1 MISAKPKIGF
11 YLLIITAVLLTSLI
25 INGCGKKLPDDRA
38 ITGGPYKLINQDS
51 STVNFPGDFKGST
64 VLMTFIYTHCP
75 DICPLTTHNMQMI
88 EDKLKSDGV
97 KNIKFIELSFDP
109 DRDTPSVLRDYGDI
123 RSVNFEKFSFLT
135 GEKSVVDTLL
145 HHMEVIAIPSDTT
158 YTDDGTPV
166 YYFTHTDRITL
177 IDKDGHIRNEYRG
190 SKAPID
196 EIVKDV
202 KILGD

>member
-1 MISAKPKIGF
+1 MFLKFKPAFTVYGIAGAILA
-11 YLLIITAVLLTSLI
+11 LLL

-51 STVNFPGDFKGST
+51 SAVNFPDDFKGET

-88 EDKLKSDGV
+88 EDKLKADGFNNV
-97 KNIKFIELSFDP
+97 KFIELSFDP

-123 RSVNFEKFSFLT
+123 RSVDYGTFSFLT
-135 GEKSVVDTLL
+135 GKNAVVDTLL
-145 HHMEVIAIPSDTT
+145 HHMEVIAIPGDTT
-158 YTDDGTPV
+158 FTDDGEPV

-190 SKAPID
+190 SKAPVD
-196 EIVKDV
+196 EIIKDV
-202 KILGD
+202 KSLGD